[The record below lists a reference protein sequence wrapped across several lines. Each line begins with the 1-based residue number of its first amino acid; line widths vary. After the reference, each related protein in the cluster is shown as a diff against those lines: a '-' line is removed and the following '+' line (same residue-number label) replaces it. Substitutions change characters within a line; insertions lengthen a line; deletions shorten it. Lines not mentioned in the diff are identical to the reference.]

1 MKNKR
6 SARLGFVAAIWLV
19 LSVAV
24 FGTLIGIAWMSMNAT
39 ADVSADVFVVDSV
52 DESALARAPIL
63 DCRDRSYAYDCVDRH
78 FEDVIMGRSDKN
90 VVSLPLF
97 IGDENPTAPGY
108 MLVDRIGD
116 ENPNSPGHLREW
128 IGNENP
134 KSPGHMREWIGNEN
148 PGVSGFL
155 RDS

>member
-6 SARLGFVAAIWLV
+6 STRLGFVAAIWLV

-52 DESALARAPIL
+52 DEVALARAPIL
-63 DCRDRSYAYDCVDRH
+63 DCRDRAHVYDCVDRN
-78 FEDVIMGRSDKN
+78 FAEVIMDHSGE
-90 VVSLPLF
+90 VYVSVERY
-97 IGDENPTAPGY
+97 IGDENPKAPGY
-108 MLVDRIGD
+108 L
-116 ENPNSPGHLREW
+116 LEW
-128 IGNENP
+128 IGAENP
-134 KSPGHMREWIGNEN
+134 KAPGY
-148 PGVSGFL
+148 L

>member
-1 MKNKR
+1 
-6 SARLGFVAAIWLV
+6 
-19 LSVAV
+19 
-24 FGTLIGIAWMSMNAT
+24 MNAT
-39 ADVSADVFVVDSV
+39 ADVSANVFVVDSV

-63 DCRDRSYAYDCVDRH
+63 DCRDRSYAYDCVDRY
-78 FEDVIMGRSDKN
+78 FEDVIMGHGDKN
-90 VVSLPLF
+90 VVSLPLL
-97 IGDENPTAPGY
+97 IDDENPTAPGY

-116 ENPNSPGHLREW
+116 
-128 IGNENP
+128 ENP